1 MGHSLFFRSK
11 RIAGNTRPVFGFP
24 GGVHPPEHKADSNT
38 APIRMAAIPARLVI
52 PLTQH
57 LGAPAEPVV
66 NVGDRVL
73 AGQLIAKAAKGLS
86 VSVHASSSGTV
97 IAIEKRPVQHPSGM
111 PQPCILI
118 DTDGRDEWATPLPAI
133 DWAAQSAD
141 MLRARIHD
149 AGVAGKGGAGFP
161 TATKTAP
168 RKPVDTLILNAVE
181 CEPYITADDR
191 LMRERAPQVI
201 EGLKILRHI
210 LGNPDTMVGIED
222 NKPEAIA
229 AMRRA
234 AANTGIDIVVVPTKY
249 PSGGEKQL
257 IQNLTGREV
266 PSGGLPADVGV
277 VCQNTGTAY
286 AVYRAVVE
294 GLPLVSRIITL
305 TGDALT
311 RRGNV
316 EARIGTPVI
325 DLLHGAGLDLQ
336 RLHRLVMGGPMMGFT
351 VHDMQVPVV
360 KTTNCLLAASAAG
373 LPDPAPEQAC
383 IRCGACAEACPA
395 SLLPQQLYWFSKAG
409 EFDKAKEQHLM
420 DCIEC
425 GACSWVCPSN
435 IPLVQYYRY
444 AKGEIRNKLADERK
458 AERAKLRFEAR
469 QARIGRE
476 HAEREA
482 KRKARAEAAK
492 ARAAGAEAATA
503 DQTAADATPGVD
515 PARAAAQEA
524 LLKTLKSAS
533 LQASSDYK
541 AAAKELKDAQ
551 AAGSTDVEALQRRV
565 DELKAR
571 ADAAKAAVRTAGP
584 AGGEMSASTPAT
596 ADAPAADGGDPAM
609 TTTTVAAPAAA
620 ATATADAAAGDATT
634 VDATPVT
641 AEQMKQLKAAAATA
655 QKQHKEALAS
665 LEVATRNGAD
675 NLDALQSR
683 IDGLRQKADA
693 AKAELDDAIARL
705 KAPRAG

>member
-1 MGHSLFFRSK
+1 MGQSSFFRSK

-24 GGVHPPEHKADSNT
+24 GGIHPPGHKTDSST
-38 APIRMAAIPARLVI
+38 APIRIATLPSRLVI

-66 NVGDRVL
+66 VVGDRVL
-73 AGQLIAKAAKGLS
+73 AGQQIAKAGSGLS
-86 VSVHASSSGTV
+86 VPVHASSSGTV
-97 IAIEKRPVQHPSGM
+97 VAIERRPVQHPSGM
-111 PQPCILI
+111 PQPCIVI
-118 DTDGRDEWATPLPAI
+118 DTDGRDEWVARVPLA
-133 DWAAQSAD
+133 DWASQPAD
-141 MLRARIHD
+141 ALRARIRE
-149 AGVAGKGGAGFP
+149 AGIAGMGGAGFP
-161 TATKTAP
+161 TATKLGP
-168 RKPVDTLILNAVE
+168 RQPVTTFILNAVE

-201 EGLKILRHI
+201 EGLKILRHV
-210 LGNPDTMVGIED
+210 LGVPEVLVGIED
-222 NKPEAIA
+222 NKPEAIG
-229 AMRRA
+229 AMRKA
-234 AANTGIDIVVVPTKY
+234 AAGTGIDIVVVPTKY

-257 IQNLTGREV
+257 IRNLTGKEV
-266 PSGGLPADVGV
+266 PSGGLPADVGI

-286 AVYRAVVE
+286 AVYRAIVE
-294 GLPLVSRIITL
+294 GEPLVSRIVTL
-305 TGDALT
+305 TGDALAQ
-311 RRGNV
+311 RGNV

-325 DLLHGAGLDLQ
+325 ELLHGAGLKPGH
-336 RLHRLVMGGPMMGFT
+336 LHRLVMGGPMMGFT
-351 VHDMQVPVV
+351 LHDMQVPVV
-360 KTTNCLLAASAAG
+360 KTTNCLLAASAAE

-425 GACSWVCPSN
+425 GACSWVCPSS

-469 QARIGRE
+469 QARIERE

-482 KRKARAEAAK
+482 KRKARAEAAR
-492 ARAAGAEAATA
+492 ARAAAGAEAAPADGTA
-503 DQTAADATPGVD
+503 NAAAPAVD

-524 LLKTLKSAS
+524 LLKTLKGAS

-541 AAAKELKDAQ
+541 AAVKELKDAQ
-551 AAGSTDVEALQRRV
+551 AAGSTDTEALQRRV

-571 ADAAKAAVRTAGP
+571 ADAAKAAVRTASP
-584 AGGEMSASTPAT
+584 AGGEAAAT
-596 ADAPAADGGDPAM
+596 GTAEAAPAADDGSPA
-609 TTTTVAAPAAA
+609 TTAATPAIATDAPAVNLT
-620 ATATADAAAGDATT
+620 TA
-634 VDATPVT
+634 DATPVT

-655 QKQHKEALAS
+655 QKQHKEALAA
-665 LEVATRNGAD
+665 LEVAARNGAD

-693 AKAELDDAIARL
+693 AKAELDDAVARL